1 MPPHRDNKWKESGW
15 MPTYAGHL
23 PNTSAYKKHKF
34 WSLNL
39 YRKNKPFDLD
49 LFSFPSPMIPSAI
62 LLHVRDD
69 HPHTGHHDGA
79 HHVDDHSHPGNRKKH
94 VQILEELDCR
104 KLQEHFCT
112 LRYPLVIPF
121 IHQDIS
127 DAWRMHLFC
136 WMPGATCLH
145 RLFIYTYIYIYIH
158 LFMYLCI

>member
-1 MPPHRDNKWKESGW
+1 MDANLRWAPPKHIRIQKTQILESEPVSKEQ
-15 MPTYAGHL
+15 
-23 PNTSAYKKHKF
+23 
-34 WSLNL
+34 
-39 YRKNKPFDLD
+39 PFDLD